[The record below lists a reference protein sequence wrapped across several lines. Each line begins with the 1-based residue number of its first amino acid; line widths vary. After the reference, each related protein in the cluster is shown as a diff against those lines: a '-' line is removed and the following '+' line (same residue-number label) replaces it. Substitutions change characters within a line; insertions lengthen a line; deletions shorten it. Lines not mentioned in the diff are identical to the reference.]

1 MSQLSGG
8 IDRRAQP
15 DKLELRL
22 DKALN
27 GVRTVLAAGSSLD
40 VHGQS
45 FAQAD
50 LDAYLVKEL
59 QLHETPRTI
68 RGQLEAAVKARGAAE
83 DGERLFLAG
92 LKAAV
97 ISKLGPDDPRLL
109 QFGFKPR
116 QKPRTLTAAEKVAR
130 AAKAESTRKARGTLG
145 SRKRAAIHGQSP
157 AVVVSSDG
165 TPSAVLEPGTA
176 PATPKS

>member
-1 MSQLSGG
+1 MSQLNGG
-8 IDRRAQP
+8 IDRRAEP

-22 DKALN
+22 EKALN
-27 GVRTVLAAGSSLD
+27 GVRTVLMAGSSLD
-40 VHGQS
+40 VNGQS
-45 FAQAD
+45 QTQAD

-59 QLHETPRTI
+59 QLHGAPRTL
-68 RGQLEAAVKARGAAE
+68 RVQLEAAAKARDAAE
-83 DGERLFLAG
+83 EAERTFLAG

-97 ISKLGPDDPRLL
+97 ISKLGPDDPRLV

-116 QKPRTLTAAEKVAR
+116 QKPKKLTAAQNVAR

-145 SRKRAAIHGQSP
+145 SRQRAAIHGQSP
-157 AVVVSSDG
+157 AVVVGSDG
-165 TPSAVLEPGTA
+165 KPSAVLQPGTA